1 MAILNGTF
9 TRRIFS
15 SFATEYHVLLFLD
28 DDRGLVSVI
37 LNTNKLPP
45 LDKRMRV
52 RGRYK
57 ESIDYGERFICRE
70 YQEEQEYQIT
80 LSRHNGGVGSLLAM
94 LET

>member
-15 SFATEYHVLLFLD
+15 SFATEYHILIFVD
-28 DDRGLVSVI
+28 DDRGIVSVI

-45 LDKRMRV
+45 LDKRIRLKGSYRDSV
-52 RGRYK
+52 
-57 ESIDYGERFICRE
+57 DYGERFICRE
-70 YQEEQEYQIT
+70 WQEEQAHRDTASNHQSAI
-80 LSRHNGGVGSLLAM
+80 GSLLAI